1 VIPDVLTPER
11 ETSTSREL
19 HLLSVV
25 PVAFLFVLLGYHPL
39 AAVPLVAGAL
49 LPEIDTLEERFHR
62 SWLVHTYLFPALL
75 YWAIVNSGFAGSYP
89 WLVTVVHLLA
99 VGMTLHFLIDY
110 VYPKGMDHP
119 GAVWPVRPVFFSAY
133 WGLIWLGISWLV
145 QWFIYLSTA
154 FLPWLVAHF
163 FPVG

>member
-1 VIPDVLTPER
+1 
-11 ETSTSREL
+11 
-19 HLLSVV
+19 
-25 PVAFLFVLLGYHPL
+25 
-39 AAVPLVAGAL
+39 
-49 LPEIDTLEERFHR
+49 
-62 SWLVHTYLFPALL
+62 
-75 YWAIVNSGFAGSYP
+75 
-89 WLVTVVHLLA
+89 
-99 VGMTLHFLIDY
+99 
-110 VYPKGMDHP
+110 MDHP